1 MDQTVLNCFSLFG
14 NLWLAVNT
22 ASLTKTLLDCD
33 TGSLPCIVC
42 HYDVVHNGTPLLEEF
57 DAIIGSY

>member
-1 MDQTVLNCFSLFG
+1 
-14 NLWLAVNT
+14 VNT